1 MMAKAN
7 GTKPSS
13 HPADLDQYCETGQ
26 MRIRYRLT
34 PSASKAKGRVLI
46 LPGFTEFIEKHQDQI
61 DSFNALGLDTLTL
74 DWPSQGLST
83 RLNPK
88 KPQLVHCKT
97 LSQHIKALDAVM
109 AETGFG
115 DETLP
120 LFVFGHS
127 MGGHLALRYA
137 SNNPWIKG
145 VMLSAPMM
153 MPPIRPHGLIKALLD
168 FLVKLG
174 IGGWPVFFRQ
184 DKLQDQLM
192 ARQFYA
198 LNPLTRDPEGY
209 KLQFNWFIKN
219 PDLRVTGPSFGWVR
233 AAYQSCF
240 KFTGNPE
247 ILAAIKIPVQAHI
260 AGDEWVVD
268 GAFSRKMLPHLGNV
282 ELYEYAKAR
291 HELMLEL
298 PQVRAEIWQKFKAF
312 INSHIE

>member
-1 MMAKAN
+1 MKQVRC
-7 GTKPSS
+7 GF
-13 HPADLDQYCETGQ
+13 
-26 MRIRYRLT
+26 RYRLT

-46 LPGFTEFIEKHQDQI
+46 LPGFTEFIEKHQAQI
-61 DSFNALGLDTLTL
+61 DGFNALGLDTLTL

-88 KPQLVHCKT
+88 TQLVHCKT
-97 LSQHIKALDAVM
+97 LSQHIKALDVAM

-120 LFVFGHS
+120 IFVFGHS

-145 VMLSAPMM
+145 GDAVCANDDATNTSPWFDQSF
-153 MPPIRPHGLIKALLD
+153 IRFSCEAC
-168 FLVKLG
+168 

-209 KLQFNWFIKN
+209 KLQFDWFIKN

-312 INSHIE
+312 INSHI